1 MGRHAYD
8 IKRFNNYKLNNAD
21 EVAKC
26 LEEYFNNL
34 CCDEDS
40 LKSIPTVSGLANALG
55 VARTTLDEYRR
66 AKGEN
71 IPDINVLEEQIK
83 EVRTKI
89 SNRDG
94 SMLSFANRP
103 ATKTYLKE
111 MLDALELRKIINII
125 SYGYSLIEEYNQQR
139 LYDRG
144 NRGAI
149 FVLKNAY
156 GYTDEQSLVVKTEKK
171 FEDFITEELL
181 KGGE

>member
-8 IKRFNNYKLNNAD
+8 IKRFNNYKLNDSKA
-21 EVAKC
+21 VAER

-34 CCDEDS
+34 SVSDED
-40 LKSIPTVSGLANALG
+40 LKSIPTISGLANALG
-55 VARTTLDEYRR
+55 VSRSTLDEYRK

-71 IPDINVLEEQIK
+71 IPDINTLESQVEEI
-83 EVRTKI
+83 RGKI
-89 SNRDG
+89 EKRDG
-94 SMLSFANRP
+94 SNLSFVNRP
-103 ATKTYLKE
+103 ATKYYLKE
-111 MLDALELRKIINII
+111 MMDALELRKVINII

-144 NRGAI
+144 NRGAVFI
-149 FVLKNAY
+149 LKNAY